1 MVGFEP
7 TVWFPSQVNSLMLSA
22 SKRHANLFW
31 YQRWESNPH
40 VLRTFVSKTNAATVT
55 PLWYFAQVEGLEPS
69 PKVLETFMLPL
80 HHTYVVVIPEGLE
93 PPHLLVRS
101 EMFYPIKLRNHF
113 MWTISTEF
121 FCCTS
126 MFCTHVL
133 FATEFVCLGFYNL
146 FSSMDRNLIL
156 HPNTGDTIHSK
167 RLSGN
172 PYHILQNQVLLC
184 FCVLTYSIS
193 FT

>member
-1 MVGFEP
+1 MCTKGGSR
-7 TVWFPSQVNSLMLSA
+7 THTSLG
-22 SKRHANLFW
+22 HLF
-31 YQRWESNPH
+31 
-40 VLRTFVSKTNAATVT
+40 LR
-55 PLWYFAQVEGLEPS
+55 Q
-69 PKVLETFMLPL
+69 MRLPL
-80 HHTYVVVIPEGLE
+80 RHFGILHTRTDSNRRQKFWRFLCYHYTTGMCVVIPEGFE

-133 FATEFVCLGFYNL
+133 FATEFFCLGFYNL
-146 FSSMDRNLIL
+146 FSSMDKNLIL

-167 RLSGN
+167 RLCGN

-184 FCVLTYSIS
+184 FCVLTCSIS

>member
-40 VLRTFVSKTNAATVT
+40 ALKTFVSKTNAATVT
-55 PLWYFAQVEGLEPS
+55 PLWYFAQVEGLEPP

-80 HHTYVVVIPEGLE
+80 HHTYVVVIPEGFE

-101 EMFYPIKLRNHF
+101 EMFYPIKLRNHLCGLLPLSF
-113 MWTISTEF
+113 SV
-121 FCCTS
+121 
-126 MFCTHVL
+126 VL
-133 FATEFVCLGFYNL
+133 
-146 FSSMDRNLIL
+146 
-156 HPNTGDTIHSK
+156 P
-167 RLSGN
+167 
-172 PYHILQNQVLLC
+172 C
-184 FCVLTYSIS
+184 FVLTYFLPRNS
-193 FT
+193 FVWVFITSFPVWIEI